1 MNISAKKS
9 GIILSC
15 LLILLFILFGVL
27 ASTSVRA
34 DVGVQ
39 PILPGGSNIQSNE
52 ETPIIMAAE
61 TVEMTVREATQSD
74 NDLIQLNPEPY
85 GLYSGNVWFTAIA
98 EVKAD
103 FTMHNPTGEVIN
115 MTVWFPLASALESV
129 SWEINPDEIVPRIES
144 FKVSADGYPVDY
156 AVSELPNLKGADKP
170 PLPWASFLMTFAAEK
185 ETHIEVSY
193 LVPLVPS
200 IKGKPLALYYVFQ
213 TGASWAGPIGRAEL
227 TVTLP
232 YPASAETIADL
243 PGDRLDLPYM
253 MAGASTGLPAGV
265 ILEGNQARWEWK
277 DFEPGP
283 EDDFSIW
290 LVDPVD
296 WEELSAARAVLEADA
311 ENGARWLKLAD
322 LYRNLAT
329 VAYNAASAF
338 SNAYLPL
345 GIEAYQKAAAL
356 MPDHPAPHAGL
367 ALLWLSG
374 YMRNPNAPQEV
385 MDSIQKE
392 FEACKELASKLP
404 YAASSQDYC
413 WPLEDALSIYTFN
426 ASATMELIAG
436 GTELAQKTLDA
447 SIVLAPTSTPWAE
460 TAPTTTSAPT
470 NTALPQPSATPVPQ
484 WTASGGL
491 NLLVLMAGGIVAIIV
506 LGYLISKRR
515 KLD

>member
-1 MNISAKKS
+1 MKISAKKS
-9 GIILSC
+9 GIILACS
-15 LLILLFILFGVL
+15 LILLFILFSLL

-39 PILPGGSNIQSNE
+39 PILPGGSNIQPDE
-52 ETPIIMAAE
+52 ETPMIMAAE
-61 TVEMTVREATQSD
+61 TVEMTVREATQAD

-85 GLYSGNVWFTAIA
+85 GFQSMNVWFTAIT

-103 FTMHNPTGEVIN
+103 FIMHNPTSEVIS
-115 MTVWFPLASALESV
+115 MTVWFPLASALENV

-144 FKVSADGYPVDY
+144 FSVLADGSPVDY
-156 AVSELPNLKGADKP
+156 TISELPNPKGVDKP
-170 PLPWASFLMTFAAEK
+170 QLPWASFPITFAANK
-185 ETHIEVSY
+185 DTTLVVNY

-200 IKGKPLALYYVFQ
+200 IKGHPLALYYVFQ
-213 TGASWAGPIGRAEL
+213 TGAGWAGPIGRAEL
-227 TVTLP
+227 IVNLP

-243 PGDRLDLPYM
+243 PADGLDLPYM
-253 MAGASTGLPAGV
+253 MAGASTGLPEGA
-265 ILEGNQARWEWK
+265 ILEGNRARWEWK

-283 EDDFSIW
+283 KDDFSIW
-290 LVDPVD
+290 LIDPAD
-296 WEELSAARAVLEADA
+296 WDELSAARAALQADT

-322 LYRNLAT
+322 IYWSQAT

-367 ALLWLSG
+367 GLLWLSR
-374 YMRNPNAPQEV
+374 YTREPNAPQAV

-392 FEACKELASKLP
+392 LEACKELASKPP
-404 YAASSQDYC
+404 YNASSQDYC

-426 ASATMELIAG
+426 ASATHELSAES
-436 GTELAQKTLDA
+436 TESAQKTLEP
-447 SIVLAPTSTPWAE
+447 SIVLAPNSTPRVE
-460 TAPTTTSAPT
+460 NTPTTTSAPT
-470 NTALPQPSATPVPQ
+470 ETALPQPSATRIPL
-484 WTASGGL
+484 WTASDGL
-491 NLLVLMAGGIVAIIV
+491 NILVLMAGGIVAIIV

-515 KLD
+515 KYG